1 MGEAKILFF
10 CLIKI
15 FVIKT
20 YFAMGEQAKIPSE
33 DVLGVKLSNA
43 ATDTLIKTVTGA
55 ALGVVFSAALFKR
68 KPWPIVLGA
77 GIGIGA
83 GIQNCQNDLKTPFA
97 ILPGKIVKVN
107 KDQDS

>member
-1 MGEAKILFF
+1 MNFDSVCSAHGLK
-10 CLIKI
+10 LIGKSCN
-15 FVIKT
+15 T
-20 YFAMGEQAKIPSE
+20 M
-33 DVLGVKLSNA
+33 LHH
-43 ATDTLIKTVTGA
+43 
-55 ALGVVFSAALFKR
+55 ALPRRR